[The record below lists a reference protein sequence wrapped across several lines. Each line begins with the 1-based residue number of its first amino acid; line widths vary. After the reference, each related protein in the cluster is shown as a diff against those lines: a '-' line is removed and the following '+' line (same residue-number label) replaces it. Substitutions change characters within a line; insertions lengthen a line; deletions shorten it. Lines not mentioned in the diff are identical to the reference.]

1 MYLAWSMTY
10 FHINLDPRGKKKS
23 FAANSYTRDY
33 TEVFFFFLFFFFF
46 NSLNLLGSFFLSGLS
61 KTRLQGGTWEITL
74 QLEARGCHLWASGS
88 GYVGQMNHL
97 LGGGLPSSSACTV
110 IFRCSMLTPVLFQ
123 NTSVECVSLC
133 AQEHTPFNIVPAC
146 LPALSTSVVMSLTC
160 FDRTLTVFIYNS
172 IVFFFSS
179 PVCKCTCVLIFRW
192 HCSV

>member
-10 FHINLDPRGKKKS
+10 FHINLDPRGKKKVLPPILIPVIIL
-23 FAANSYTRDY
+23 T
-33 TEVFFFFLFFFFF
+33 FFFF
-46 NSLNLLGSFFLSGLS
+46 SLNLLGSFFLSGLS

-74 QLEARGCHLWASGS
+74 QLEAQGCHLWASGS

-97 LGGGLPSSSACTV
+97 LGGGLPSSSACTA

-146 LPALSTSVVMSLTC
+146 LPSVPLWSCLWHVLTERYLSL
-160 FDRTLTVFIYNS
+160 FITVS
-172 IVFFFSS
+172 FFSS
-179 PVCKCTCVLIFRW
+179 PVCKCTCVLIFHR